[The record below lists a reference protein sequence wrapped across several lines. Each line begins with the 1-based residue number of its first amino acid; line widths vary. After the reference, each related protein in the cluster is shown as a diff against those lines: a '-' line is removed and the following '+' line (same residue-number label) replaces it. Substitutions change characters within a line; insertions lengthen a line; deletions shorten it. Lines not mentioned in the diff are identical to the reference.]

1 MKKLNYFSFRG
12 LSLKKRLPLL
22 ICLLLLAIVI
32 IFSWASFFG
41 VKRAALNIAKD
52 RLHVLSKQLSSM
64 SEQSA
69 AIVINASRAL
79 GNNVSIK
86 EHLKSGGKDSA
97 EQSLQ
102 ALKNTRFDS
111 SWVYTE
117 LLDLYG
123 KPVLRSVR
131 IHKEYLAPLLDST
144 LATAFTPMDSFKVG
158 KIYFLND
165 TMYYPIITAVTDNNH
180 YLGYLVRWKM
190 NLANSKSVQQFAELL
205 GAHAAFYLGNDDGGL
220 WTNGVNSF
228 PGAPVDTA
236 SVNNLFEYTNFNG
249 DMVIASVQPVANTH
263 WLILVEFSRKA
274 LLEGTYGFLKWI
286 IIIAA
291 ILIAI
296 GIIVTHL
303 MSKSITAPLNKLIE
317 ATSSIAAGNY
327 SASVEVNRNDEVGKL
342 AHFFNKMAE
351 QINYA
356 QINLEKKIMER
367 TAQLEKANKELE
379 AFSYSVSHDL
389 RAPLRAIN
397 GFSMILKEE
406 YAAQLGD
413 EANRLTDK
421 IISNAKMMGQLI
433 DDLIAFARLGR
444 KDINHGRVDMNKIVH
459 SVVAEL
465 TPQQS
470 ENKYCFRIYDLP
482 ACYADEN
489 LIRQVWVNLV
499 SNAIKYSSKRSDPLI
514 EIGAEKVKGVFQYY
528 IKDNGVGFDMKY
540 ADKLFGVFQ
549 RLHNQSDFEGT
560 GIGMALSKRII
571 NYHNG
576 GIWAEASPDKGAT
589 FYFSIPESNIV

>member
-1 MKKLNYFSFRG
+1 MKKTGYFSFRG
-12 LSLKKRLPLL
+12 LSIQQRLPLL
-22 ICLLLLAIVI
+22 ICILLLSIVI
-32 IFSWASFFG
+32 IFSWASYFG

-52 RLHVLSKQLSSM
+52 RLHVLTKQLGSM

-69 AIVINASRAL
+69 TAVINASRAL

-86 EHLKSGGKDSA
+86 EYLKSGGKDSA
-97 EQSLQ
+97 EQSFQ
-102 ALKNTRFDS
+102 ALKNTRYDS

-117 LLDLYG
+117 LSDLYG

-131 IHKEYLAPLLDST
+131 IHKEYLAPLLDSI

-158 KIYFLND
+158 KIYFVHD

-180 YLGYLVRWKM
+180 SLGYLVRWKM

-205 GAHAAFYLGNDDGGL
+205 GAHAAFYLGNDDGDL

-236 SVNNLFEYTNFNG
+236 SANNLFEYTNFKG
-249 DMVIASVQPVANTH
+249 DMVIASVEPVANTH

-291 ILIAI
+291 ILIAV
-296 GIIVTHL
+296 GIIVARL
-303 MSKSITAPLNKLIE
+303 MSRSITAPLNKLIE
-317 ATSSIAAGNY
+317 GTSSIAAGNY
-327 SASVEVNRNDEVGKL
+327 SASVQINRNDEVGKL
-342 AHFFNKMAE
+342 AHSFNKMAE
-351 QINYA
+351 QVNYA
-356 QINLEKKIMER
+356 QANLEKKVMER

-389 RAPLRAIN
+389 RAPLRAIS
-397 GFSMILKEE
+397 GFSSILKED
-406 YAAQLGD
+406 YTGKLD
-413 EANRLTDK
+413 EEAEKLTDK
-421 IISNAKMMGQLI
+421 IIMNAKMMGQLI
-433 DDLIAFARLGR
+433 DDLISFSHIGR
-444 KDINHGRVDMNKIVH
+444 KDIKHNNVDMNKMVH
-459 SVVAEL
+459 SAIDEL
-465 TPQQS
+465 MQEQP
-470 ENKYCFRIYDLP
+470 ENKYNFKVHDLP
-482 ACYADEN
+482 SCYADES
-489 LIRQVWVNLV
+489 LIRQVWINLI
-499 SNAIKYSSKRSDPLI
+499 SNAIKYSSKRSDPFI
-514 EIGAEKVKGVFQYY
+514 EIGAEKVKGVLRYY

-549 RLHNQSDFEGT
+549 RLHNQADFEGT
-560 GIGMALSKRII
+560 GIGMALSRRII

-576 GIWAEASPDKGAT
+576 SIWADSSPDNGAT
-589 FYFSIPESNIV
+589 FYFSIPESNIP